1 MECKDLFALF
11 ARDLTRR
18 GDATFFGKRTAIR
31 FLRVCGD
38 NGYYVVAL
46 EGFRLSKDA
55 ASPDPNWVADYSSWA
70 RGAPRETIARAQR
83 LIEHAPD
90 EMSFSLVV
98 KRT

>member
-1 MECKDLFALF
+1 MESKDLFALF

-31 FLRVCGD
+31 FLRACD
-38 NGYYVVAL
+38 DYGYTVLAL
-46 EGFRLSKDA
+46 EGFRLSKDV

-70 RGAPRETIARAQR
+70 RGAPHEALVRAQQ

-98 KRT
+98 RRS